1 MGAIDDGKGVWA
13 TGYQNGTDIYHPNTD
28 GHREF
33 TYAMVPSLFDAIDAG
48 KGQPS
53 RVSGTSYVLADK
65 KVLVFTPEDMVHP
78 FTLSFKIKGTTDGV
92 IASFANG
99 SNATGTLKI
108 QDGVVVYH
116 SPLTGEIKG
125 AVSVTDNQWHVV
137 SLTHYYAQGRTLLYT
152 DKALAEN

>member
-1 MGAIDDGKGVWA
+1 
-13 TGYQNGTDIYHPNTD
+13 
-28 GHREF
+28 
-33 TYAMVPSLFDAIDAG
+33 
-48 KGQPS
+48 
-53 RVSGTSYVLADK
+53 
-65 KVLVFTPEDMVHP
+65 MVHP

-99 SNATGTLKI
+99 GNATGTLKI

-137 SLTHYYAQGRTLLYT
+137 SLTHYYAPVSYT
-152 DKALAEN
+152 HLALFGMLSIGSCNDDEPIVPPSPGEGID